1 MYDNNTYYNTDAE
14 EMTLDPEMF
23 SEKEYQYSMS
33 STSHSQHQW
42 PSNMQKQDGRIL
54 FVDTVT
60 QPFNFSD
67 RMIELNSYD
76 YKDHRDMLY

>member
-1 MYDNNTYYNTDAE
+1 MI
-14 EMTLDPEMF
+14 LDPVMF
-23 SEKEYQYSMS
+23 AEKEYSYSTS
-33 STSHSQHQW
+33 SSSSSSSHSQHQW

-67 RMIELNSYD
+67 RMMELNSYD
-76 YKDHRDMLY
+76 YKDHKDMLY

>member
-1 MYDNNTYYNTDAE
+1 MYDNNTYYNTDSKK
-14 EMTLDPEMF
+14 MSLDPEMF
-23 SEKEYQYSMS
+23 IGKEYQYSMS
-33 STSHSQHQW
+33 SSSHSQHQW

-60 QPFNFSD
+60 QPFNFPD